1 VPILSRVLF
10 KKEAPLI
17 ERRRFPKVFPGWWIV
32 LTGGFI
38 GWWGHG
44 FHTHG
49 ISALFKPIASELGL
63 SRAVTSTAASIGR
76 FEGGIE
82 APFSGWITDRFGPR
96 WITLIGVFIAG
107 LGLILMN
114 FVDSL
119 WAFLTVWG
127 VILGTGI
134 NIGLALP
141 IQVAI
146 ANWFVKKRGL
156 ALSIRLLITG
166 LAGVLVLP
174 LVAWLINT
182 LGWRITCVIGGFVMW
197 FVGLPLLWLSL
208 KKHRPEYYGLLPDGA
223 AAKEEEAEASKM
235 IDTGIRYAAEVEEV
249 EFTLRQVMR
258 TPSFWLLIVAHGMHG
273 LVETAI
279 RIHGIPFLTDL
290 GIDPLKAASIMA
302 LMALASI
309 PARLLGGFLA
319 DRVRI
324 RHLRFLLGGAYFLQ
338 AIGITLFLL
347 HGTVGMIYIWFIC
360 NGFGNGASLAL
371 MNPIRARYFGR
382 KAIGSVIGTSMMFIT
397 PGAVIAPIY
406 AGWIYDTT
414 SSYIPTFTLFAV
426 LLVFSTIITSL
437 ILPPNLPGEM
447 TDVRKVA

>member
-1 VPILSRVLF
+1 MI
-10 KKEAPLI
+10 KTK
-17 ERRRFPKVFPGWWIV
+17 RFNKIFPGWWIV
-32 LTGGFI
+32 LAGGFI

-49 ISALFKPIASELGL
+49 FSALFKPISSELGL
-63 SRAVTSTAASIGR
+63 SRAVTATAASIGR

-96 WITLIGVFIAG
+96 WITLSGVFIAG
-107 LGLILMN
+107 LGLVLMN

-119 WAFLTVWG
+119 WSFLLVWG
-127 VILGTGI
+127 VVLGTGI

-141 IQVAI
+141 IQTAI

-156 ALSIRLLITG
+156 ALSIRLVITG

-174 LVAWLINT
+174 LVAWLIT
-182 LGWRITCVIGGFVMW
+182 ILGWRLTCVIGGLVMW

-208 KKHRPEYYGLLPDGA
+208 KQHRPEYYGLLPDGA
-223 AAKEEEAEASKM
+223 ETGEEVETGRM
-235 IDTGIRYAAEVEEV
+235 IDMGERYAAEVEEI

-258 TPSFWLLIVAHGMHG
+258 TPSYWLLIAAHGMHG
-273 LVETAI
+273 FAESAI
-279 RIHGIPFLTDL
+279 RIHGIPFLTDW

-309 PARLLGGFLA
+309 PARFIGGFLA

-324 RHLRFLLGGAYFLQ
+324 RHLRFLLGGAYLLQ
-338 AIGITLFLL
+338 AVGIPLFLL
-347 HGTVGMIYIWFIC
+347 HRTVGMIYIWFIC

-382 KAIGSVIGTSMMFIT
+382 KAIGSIIGTSTMFLAF
-397 PGAVIAPIY
+397 GAVIAPIY
-406 AGWIYDTT
+406 TGWIYDTT
-414 SSYIPTFTLFAV
+414 GSYISTFTLFAV
-426 LLVFSTIITSL
+426 LLVSSTIITSF
-437 ILPPNLPGEM
+437 IFPPKSPAETTYISRG
-447 TDVRKVA
+447 V